1 MTSSSN
7 ETDSRSLVAVRL
19 TNPTP
24 TPPKDRVG
32 TAARKTSAKP
42 RTSACR
48 FGATKGHNLTDA
60 MARPYTRDW
69 VNGHPDGT
77 MAFTR
82 ESAAWH
88 SDRKPTPSSIS
99 ACTSLPRDLGFRLNA
114 TARDRAQRARNFG
127 RAAPGNGVIARCPDP
142 PSQPRTAEFRALY
155 RDSAREAGRGC
166 ICRTRPCDRIR
177 VQRFQVGQVGPSR
190 QRNSTF
196 QSGLDVH
203 CQGAG
208 L

>member
-24 TPPKDRVG
+24 TPPKGRVG
-32 TAARKTSAKP
+32 TAARRTSAKP
-42 RTSACR
+42 RSSACR
-48 FGATKGHNLTDA
+48 FGATKSRGHDLTDA

-69 VNGHPDGT
+69 RKRTPGRGDGI
-77 MAFTR
+77 TR

-88 SDRKPTPSSIS
+88 SDRQPTPSSIS
-99 ACTSLPRDLGFRLNA
+99 ACMSLPRDLGFRLNA
-114 TARDRAQRARNFG
+114 TARDHAQRARNSG

-155 RDSAREAGRGC
+155 RDSAAK
-166 ICRTRPCDRIR
+166 R
-177 VQRFQVGQVGPSR
+177 VAAAFAE
-190 QRNSTF
+190 
-196 QSGLDVH
+196 LAH
-203 CQGAG
+203 EI
-208 L
+208 